1 MLEVAVFAKAPVPG
15 FAKTRLIPVLGPE
28 GAAALQR
35 KLMEQAVRTALEA
48 GIGPATLWC
57 APDPSHQ
64 AFADLAARFA
74 VGLVPQVSGD
84 LGARMLAAFDAA
96 APRPL
101 VLIGTDCPSLGAQ
114 DLRDAA
120 DALRGGADV
129 AITPA
134 EDGGYGLIA
143 ARCPMPILF
152 RDMPWS
158 TAKIM
163 SLTRE
168 RARAA
173 GLMLVERQTIWDVD
187 TPADYERLVAS
198 GLLRIPELLPS

>member
-15 FAKTRLIPVLGPE
+15 FTKTRLIPVLRPE
-28 GAAALQR
+28 GAAAFQR

-129 AITPA
+129 AIAPA

-143 ARCPMPILF
+143 ARRPMPILF

-158 TAKIM
+158 TAKVM

-173 GLMLVERQTIWDVD
+173 GLTLVESRTIWDVD

-198 GLLRIPELLPS
+198 GLLTVPELLPS

>member
-35 KLMEQAVRTALEA
+35 KLMEQTVRTALEA

-74 VGLVPQVSGD
+74 VGLAPQVSGD

-129 AITPA
+129 AIAPA

-143 ARCPMPILF
+143 ARRPMPILF

-158 TAKIM
+158 TAKVM

-173 GLMLVERQTIWDVD
+173 GLTLVERQTIWDVD

-198 GLLRIPELLPS
+198 GLLTVPELLPS

>member
-1 MLEVAVFAKAPVPG
+1 L
-15 FAKTRLIPVLGPE
+15 RLSI
-28 GAAALQR
+28 
-35 KLMEQAVRTALEA
+35 
-48 GIGPATLWC
+48 
-57 APDPSHQ
+57 
-64 AFADLAARFA
+64 
-74 VGLVPQVSGD
+74 
-84 LGARMLAAFDAA
+84 
-96 APRPL
+96 PRPL
-101 VLIGTDCPSLGAQ
+101 ELIGTDCPSLGAQ

-173 GLMLVERQTIWDVD
+173 GLMLVERQTTWDVD

-198 GLLRIPELLPS
+198 GLLTIPELLPS

>member
-15 FAKTRLIPVLGPE
+15 FTKTRLIPVLRPE
-28 GAAALQR
+28 GAAAFQR

-74 VGLVPQVSGD
+74 VGLAPQVSGD

-129 AITPA
+129 AIAPA

-158 TAKIM
+158 TAKVM

-173 GLMLVERQTIWDVD
+173 GLTLVERQTIWDVD

-198 GLLRIPELLPS
+198 GLLTVPELLPS

>member
-15 FAKTRLIPVLGPE
+15 FTKTRLIPVLRPG
-28 GAAALQR
+28 GAAAFQR

-74 VGLVPQVSGD
+74 VGLAPQVSGD

-129 AITPA
+129 AIAPA

-143 ARCPMPILF
+143 AHCPMPILF

-158 TAKIM
+158 TAKVM

-173 GLMLVERQTIWDVD
+173 GLTLVERQTIWDVD

-198 GLLRIPELLPS
+198 GLLTVPELLPS